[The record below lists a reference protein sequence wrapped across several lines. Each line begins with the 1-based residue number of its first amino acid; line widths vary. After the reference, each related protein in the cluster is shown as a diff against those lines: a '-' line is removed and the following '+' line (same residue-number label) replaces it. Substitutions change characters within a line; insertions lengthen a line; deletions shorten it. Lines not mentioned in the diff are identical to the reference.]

1 MHLAPAKGPPCGTVE
16 DHLFSHCAAKGT
28 PLRDLTATLSAGAG
42 IGSERDGNA

>member
-1 MHLAPAKGPPCGTVE
+1 MYRTPAGWLVCGKVG
-16 DHLFSHCAAKGT
+16 DHLFSHCAALAT